1 MRYYVAFQ
9 ILEKMQK
16 LILILQD
23 SIITNNNIFMLS
35 IKSDKAWLKRDNV
48 SNEALSLLSIKIYF
62 VLTQLIIICILN
74 KFLLPLHSLLRIC
87 IHDYICRIFQSFSE

>member
-35 IKSDKAWLKRDNV
+35 IKSDKAWLLETMLHPKHC
-48 SNEALSLLSIKIYF
+48 LFSL
-62 VLTQLIIICILN
+62 
-74 KFLLPLHSLLRIC
+74 
-87 IHDYICRIFQSFSE
+87 

>member
-35 IKSDKAWLKRDNV
+35 ISDKAWLLETMFRMKHC
-48 SNEALSLLSIKIYF
+48 LFSL
-62 VLTQLIIICILN
+62 
-74 KFLLPLHSLLRIC
+74 
-87 IHDYICRIFQSFSE
+87 

>member
-35 IKSDKAWLKRDNV
+35 IKSDKAWLLEAMLKL
-48 SNEALSLLSIKIYF
+48 EALPLFYIKHPFIQQK
-62 VLTQLIIICILN
+62 LTFICITQN
-74 KFLLPLHSLLRIC
+74 NFVSLQRNLTFRIC
-87 IHDYICRIFQSFSE
+87 L

>member
-35 IKSDKAWLKRDNV
+35 IKSDKAWLL
-48 SNEALSLLSIKIYF
+48 EAM
-62 VLTQLIIICILN
+62 
-74 KFLLPLHSLLRIC
+74 
-87 IHDYICRIFQSFSE
+87 FQTKHCLFYL